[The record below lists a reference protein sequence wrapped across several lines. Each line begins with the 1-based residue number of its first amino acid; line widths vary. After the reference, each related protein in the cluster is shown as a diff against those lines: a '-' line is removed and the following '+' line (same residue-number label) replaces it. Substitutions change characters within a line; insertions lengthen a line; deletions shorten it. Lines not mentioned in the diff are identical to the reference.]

1 MYLLTHTRTP
11 ILPLLIKE
19 CMQRIMGKGSGA
31 RLPGVHL
38 LYMLCDHRQVT
49 YPLCA

>member
-1 MYLLTHTRTP
+1 MYLLTNTRAP

-19 CMQRIMGKGSGA
+19 RMQRIMDKGSGA
-31 RLPGVHL
+31 RLPGAHL

-49 YPLCA
+49 